1 MRYIPGLTFFIK
13 KAKLSGTVK
22 NYFFTGKYYTLYN
35 ISFKDDKIVYIF
47 DDGTAKFSLSFN
59 DRKEA
64 EGMIDYL
71 TTQ

>member
-22 NYFFTGKYYTLYN
+22 NYFLTGKYYTLYN

-47 DDGTAKFSLSFN
+47 DDGTVKFSLSFN